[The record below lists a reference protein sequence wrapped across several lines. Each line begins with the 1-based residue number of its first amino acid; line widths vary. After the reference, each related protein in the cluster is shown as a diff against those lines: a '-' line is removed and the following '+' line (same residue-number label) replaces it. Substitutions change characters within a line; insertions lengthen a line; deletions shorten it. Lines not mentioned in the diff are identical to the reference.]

1 MPLRLDAD
9 KLVLRIRAGNPAAT
23 NQMVTIRSHLPA
35 GVSSNHVIST
45 GGLDIGYDVRSDIYY
60 VHGQMMFAPGEIR
73 IFDVE
78 IRDIWVIAVDEIDA
92 LRAQAAE
99 MAGMLSGNEFAE
111 RAETLQREVNH
122 RLDAIKEEQQ
132 RYSIAAGARPID
144 HIRAYEANRQQ
155 LVQVKRDVARLE
167 NLVLG
172 TGRDP
177 GRLMGEIPAALMADP
192 RPADTSVLHTA
203 VIRITARNSSPTET
217 RTFPVRRVL
226 PAEISVSDVIDSG
239 DMEIGIDAASGLVY
253 VERRNVELAPGESV
267 SFEVKLLDR
276 WNIHG
281 PRIERLRDTA
291 QDLRHRISTREQFAS
306 VQNALDAAL
315 SDLDRLSAEE
325 GPVRLDEQYVAFY
338 REQGQRLN
346 QIEQRIMRIQDAM
359 RPVESTQR
367 FGFNVKA
374 PTMKTTWIIIYI
386 ILGFLALMSLLFF
399 LRWYGRSAEDA
410 LLRHDG
416 GHHSG
421 GEGNEDGQGGAQ
433 ADDRE

>member
-1 MPLRLDAD
+1 MPLRADAD
-9 KLVLRIRAGNPAAT
+9 KLVLRITAGNPAAT
-23 NQMVTIRSHLPA
+23 NQMVTIRSNLPA
-35 GVSSNHVIST
+35 GVSSNHVLNT

-60 VHGQMMFAPGEIR
+60 VHGQMMFAPKEIR
-73 IFDVE
+73 IFDIE

-92 LRAQAAE
+92 LRSQAAE
-99 MAGMLSGNEFAE
+99 MSGLLAGSEFEE
-111 RAETLQREVNH
+111 RAETLQGEVKR
-122 RLDAIKEEQQ
+122 RLDAITEEQQ

-144 HIRAYEANRQQ
+144 HIRAYEANREQ
-155 LVQVKRDVARLE
+155 LAQVKRDVARLE

-177 GRLMGEIPAALMADP
+177 GRLLGEIPAALMADP

-217 RTFPVRRVL
+217 RTFPVRRML
-226 PAEISVSDVIDSG
+226 PAEISVSDVIDAG
-239 DMEIGIDAASGLVY
+239 ELEIGIDAASGLVY
-253 VERRNVELAPGESV
+253 VERRNVELAPGETV

-291 QDLRHRISTREQFAS
+291 QDLRQRISTREQFLS
-306 VQNALDAAL
+306 VLNALDSAL
-315 SDLDRLSAEE
+315 SDLDDLAAEE
-325 GPVRLDEQYVAFY
+325 GPTRLDEQYVAFY
-338 REQGQRLN
+338 RDQGQRLN
-346 QIEQRIMRIQDAM
+346 VIEQRIMRIQDAM

-399 LRWYGRSAEDA
+399 LRWYGRSAEDV
-410 LLRHDG
+410 LMHHG
-416 GHHSG
+416 GQHSG
-421 GEGNEDGQGGAQ
+421 GEGNEDSQGGGA
-433 ADDRE
+433 ADDRK